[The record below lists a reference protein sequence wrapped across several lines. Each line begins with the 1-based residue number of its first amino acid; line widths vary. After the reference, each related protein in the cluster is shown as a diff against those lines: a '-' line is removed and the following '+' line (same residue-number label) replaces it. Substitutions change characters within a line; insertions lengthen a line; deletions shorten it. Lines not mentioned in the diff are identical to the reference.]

1 MTLKTPTPTQKPTPK
16 WPWLV
21 CALFGFAIGTSSALA
36 LSGGAL
42 SAGDIMVGRWSSDPN
57 VGARAAGP
65 WLRAR
70 IARVGLLGLTKSET
84 MYFDRTTDE
93 AGNPLREACTYRL
106 SGTAIPARWWSMTIY
121 GADQFLPRNTD
132 AAGSVDAT
140 RALPDGQTSWNGLL
154 SAVRPNGTSSW
165 LSSKGAGT
173 FSITLRL
180 YNPSTTD
187 PAELSQLSFP
197 KIELQSCADASAKGA
212 GQ

>member
-1 MTLKTPTPTQKPTPK
+1 MGDAKARKSSV

-21 CALFGFAIGTSSALA
+21 CGLLGLAIGTGSALA

-42 SAGDIMVGRWSSDPN
+42 SAGNIMVGRWSSDPN
-57 VGARAAGP
+57 VGARAANP

-93 AGNPLREACTYRL
+93 AGNPLRDTCVYRL
-106 SGTAIPARWWSMTIY
+106 SGVAMPTRWWSMTIY
-121 GADQFLPRNTD
+121 GSDEFLPRNED
-132 AAGSVDAT
+132 GASSIDAT
-140 RALPDGQTSWNGLL
+140 RALVAGQTTWEGTL
-154 SAVRPNGTSSW
+154 SHYQYVLDKPW

-173 FSITLRL
+173 FSVTLRL

-187 PAELSQLSFP
+187 PRELRQMSFP
-197 KIELQSCADASAKGA
+197 KIELKSCENGSSPPGA
-212 GQ
+212 NP

>member
-1 MTLKTPTPTQKPTPK
+1 MSNTTRLNKKPSPK

-21 CALFGFAIGTSSALA
+21 CGLSGLVVGTGSALT

-42 SAGDIMVGRWSSDPN
+42 SAGDIMAGRWSTDPN
-57 VGARAAGP
+57 VGAQTANP

-93 AGNPLREACTYRL
+93 AGNPLREGCTYRL
-106 SGTAIPARWWSMTIY
+106 SGATIPTRWWSMTIY

-132 AAGSVDAT
+132 AAGSIDAT
-140 RALPDGQTSWNGLL
+140 RALPEGQTTWEGTL
-154 SAVRPNGTSSW
+154 SASRPVQTKSW

-180 YNPSTTD
+180 YNPSTTNA
-187 PAELSQLSFP
+187 AELAQLSFP
-197 KIELQSCADASAKGA
+197 KIELQTCSDADVNGA

>member
-1 MTLKTPTPTQKPTPK
+1 MDNTKSKKSSL
-16 WPWLV
+16 WRWLV
-21 CALFGFAIGTSSALA
+21 YALLGLTIGTGSALA

-42 SAGDIMVGRWSSDPN
+42 SAGNIMVGRWSSDPN
-57 VGARAAGP
+57 VGSVAAGP

-84 MYFDRTTDE
+84 IYFDRTTDE
-93 AGNPLREACTYRL
+93 AGNRLRETCTYRL
-106 SGTAIPARWWSMTIY
+106 SGTTIPTRWWSMTIY

-140 RALPDGQTSWNGLL
+140 RALPEGQTTSEGVL
-154 SAVRPNGTSSW
+154 SAVRPTGAGPW

-187 PAELSQLSFP
+187 PAQLSLLSFP
-197 KIELQSCADASAKGA
+197 KIELQSCADSASKGA